1 MAARGRGF
9 AMLSTGNSQTPE
21 LRRPGEAGLKQRF
34 GSGSQFNGQ
43 TTENQKDA
51 ENPFSELCSKLGKI
65 NLSSSV
71 EELKQ
76 YAKDVKV
83 LCNTSEKLEK
93 FIDSIFQ
100 FALKSKWNAHIVAI
114 FCDAHGDITV
124 DQCKFRTLMLR
135 KLQVLYKERNKAYLE
150 LEKFLLDATFAC
162 EIFHHVQID
171 GVCVKILAHP
181 ILDYLGMLV
190 DGASE
195 KEIEIFIEQF
205 PKCYK
210 NLKENY
216 AIGFETL
223 VGKIRKQIV
232 SQSTTV
238 TVRAMLLEIFELIL
252 TDWKPIDPNAKHL
265 YESLSKPIN
274 ISLYCLKIHDKCFFK
289 VLQSDFKS
297 RISPVSSMLRTL

>member
-9 AMLSTGNSQTPE
+9 ALPSAGNSQTLK
-21 LRRPGEAGLKQRF
+21 LRRPGEAGLIQRF
-34 GSGSQFNGQ
+34 GSGQFNGQ
-43 TTENQKDA
+43 TVENQKDA
-51 ENPFSELCSKLGKI
+51 ENPFSELCNKLGQI

-76 YAKDVKV
+76 YAKDVNT

-100 FALKSKWNAHIVAI
+100 FALKSKWNAHVVAI
-114 FCDAHGDITV
+114 FCDAHGDLTV
-124 DQCKFRTLMLR
+124 EKTKFRTVMLR

-150 LEKFLLDATFAC
+150 IDKFLLDATFAC
-162 EIFHHVQID
+162 EIFHHVRID
-171 GVCVKILAHP
+171 GACVKILARP
-181 ILDYLGMLV
+181 ILDYLKMLV

-210 NLKENY
+210 NLKENDVT
-216 AIGFETL
+216 GFEML

-232 SQSTTV
+232 NQSTTV

-252 TDWKPIDPNAKHL
+252 TEWKPIDQNAKHL
-265 YESLSKPIN
+265 YESLSKP
-274 ISLYCLKIHDKCFFK
+274 
-289 VLQSDFKS
+289 VV
-297 RISPVSSMLRTL
+297 RICS